1 MFATHTVLFLDY
13 QGYFDWDM
21 YTATCIPEAMELF
34 FKDHPDRTV
43 MFVARGLKP
52 AVMNK
57 FAQAYG
63 SMLSCNEAIYQG
75 VCQEGTTE
83 YIFTHD
89 LVTFSDDNAKFMF
102 ELGLQEAQA
111 AREDAGGF
119 PLEPLGLYRVFP
131 NYELVY
137 AYITKPTSSPP
148 SYKQLRFA

>member
-1 MFATHTVLFLDY
+1 MLATHTILFLDY
-13 QGYFDWDM
+13 QGYFDWDG
-21 YTATCIPEAMELF
+21 YTATCVPEAMDLF

-43 MFVARGLKP
+43 IFVARGLKP
-52 AVMNK
+52 AVMEK

-63 SMLSCNEAIYQG
+63 RMLEGNEAIYQG

-89 LVTFSDDNAKFMF
+89 LVTFSDDHAKFVF

-111 AREDAGGF
+111 ARDNDGGF

-137 AYITKPTSSPP
+137 DYTPKPSNKP